1 MATKMTKKEMFAAI
15 KEVVADNAEMVAFL
29 DREIELLNRKQ
40 SGSRKPTKTQLEN
53 EGFKSDILEA
63 LTVADRPLT
72 IKELCEECPSVAELS
87 NQRITH
93 MLTALRKDGK
103 VTRTMVKRV
112 AHFAIGN
119 ESEQGE

>member
-1 MATKMTKKEMFAAI
+1 MATKMTKKEMLAAI

-29 DREIELLNRKQ
+29 DKEIDLLNRKK

-53 EGFKSDILEA
+53 EGFKADILEA
-63 LTVADRPLT
+63 LTIADKPLN
-72 IKELCEECPSVAELS
+72 IKELCEECPSIAELS

-103 VTRTMVKRV
+103 VVRTMVKRV